1 MRIGELS
8 CRTGT
13 TARMLRYYEEQG
25 LLRPERDASGYRC
38 YPPSAV
44 ARVAEIRG
52 LLESGM
58 SSQIIAAILPC
69 LDNPPDVKATA
80 HCLPPDTIELI
91 TAELG
96 RLQQR
101 IDCLA
106 RSRDAIR
113 AYLATRFASERDA
126 APAGPG
132 ENNPSFPIGEL
143 DNHERS

>member
-13 TARMLRYYEEQG
+13 TTRMLRYYEEQG
-25 LLRPERDASGYRC
+25 LLRPERDANGYRC
-38 YPPSAV
+38 YPPAAV

-58 SSQIIAAILPC
+58 TSQIIAAIQPW
-69 LDNPPDVKATA
+69 LDDPEDVKATA
-80 HCLPPDTIELI
+80 HCLPPDTVALI
-91 TAELG
+91 RTELG

-106 RSRDAIR
+106 RSRDAMR
-113 AYLATRFASERDA
+113 AYLALVDDGVMRP
-126 APAGPG
+126 AP
-132 ENNPSFPIGEL
+132 
-143 DNHERS
+143 